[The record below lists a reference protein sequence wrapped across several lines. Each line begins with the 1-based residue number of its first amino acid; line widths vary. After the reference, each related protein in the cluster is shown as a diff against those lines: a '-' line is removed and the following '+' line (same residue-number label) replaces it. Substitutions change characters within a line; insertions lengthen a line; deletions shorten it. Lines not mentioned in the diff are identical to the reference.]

1 MPLDRDEIER
11 ILRSDV
17 EIAFQRFR
25 EASAEFKSVLA
36 DVPNEIPQP
45 DGSLIIRQ
53 ASDQKIAAIRR
64 LRLALDRFDG
74 FILDGRIP
82 ADLDGTSGKQ
92 VKSEVQPS
100 NMPSNKPLER

>member
-11 ILRSDV
+11 ILRSEV
-17 EIAFQRFR
+17 ESAFQRFK
-25 EASAEFKSVLA
+25 EASAEFNTVLG
-36 DVPNEIPQP
+36 DVPSRIPEP
-45 DGSLIIRQ
+45 DGSLIIQQ
-53 ASDQKIAAIRR
+53 AGDQKIAAIRR

-82 ADLDGTSGKQ
+82 ADLDGASGKQ
-92 VKSEVQPS
+92 ADAEIQPS